1 MNSSLTYEI
10 LLYLNSFYFGM
21 FALCEFGMG
30 IFKAVN
36 LPYPT
41 GTMVSEFVL
50 LVFLCCTEAI
60 RIFLGRKGNLTERSF
75 CVLVSIALTG
85 PSVFGVLY
93 FLIWQTYVLRLE
105 VVLCAIQ
112 LTLQGLE
119 LAFALLCLVT
129 FYKSG
134 TY

>member
-10 LLYLNSFYFGM
+10 LLYLNSFYFSM
-21 FALCEFGMG
+21 FAFCEFGMG

-36 LPYPT
+36 LPYPS
-41 GTMVSEFVL
+41 GTLISEL
-50 LVFLCCTEAI
+50 LLLLFLCCTEYV
-60 RIFLGRKGNLTERSF
+60 RIFMGHKGNLTERGF
-75 CVLVSIALTG
+75 AVLVSIGLTI
-85 PSVFGVLY
+85 PSILGIMY
-93 FLIWQTYVLRLE
+93 FLTWQTYVLRLE

-119 LAFALLCLVT
+119 LAFALLCLVS
-129 FYKSG
+129 FYRSG

>member
-1 MNSSLTYEI
+1 
-10 LLYLNSFYFGM
+10 M

-30 IFKAVN
+30 IFKAIN

-41 GTMVSEFVL
+41 GTIISEFIL
-50 LVFLCCTEAI
+50 LIFLSCIEAL

-75 CVLVSIALTG
+75 CVLVSIVLTI
-85 PSVFGVLY
+85 PSIFGVLY

-105 VVLCAIQ
+105 VILCAIQ
-112 LTLQGLE
+112 LTFQGLE
-119 LAFALLCLVT
+119 LVFALLCLVT